1 MVRRLQNI
9 PEAIKPDARCRL
21 FRRATQSIPKNR
33 PELYESEA
41 YVSIWLGFAVEQ
53 AKLGQRQEGA
63 DALEYMRSE
72 GIGKRSRAFYETWAL
87 CEVASG
93 HLEKGRDALKAGL
106 RALPTRE
113 RPSLQT
119 LAKCSDE
126 ELQTKVRSSP
136 APSKSKRTR
145 RASSRSARGLLLEV
159 TWTPATTLWYYRR
172 RHNTKEGAHEA
183 RGHRLYA
190 QVEAV
195 PRPETAARTT
205 RRAAVKKSVSPED
218 ETAEAP
224 RSTIKTTSTSSSVS
238 VHEEDSSIA
247 IPVVVLGSPPS
258 PSSLGSETR
267 SPWTVLLTRS

>member
-1 MVRRLQNI
+1 MLRWGETLESLFLLSPDCPERKALAERVVQRPDDPAAWYAVLQNI

-93 HLEKGRDALKAGL
+93 NLAKGRDALKAGL

-113 RPSLQT
+113 RPSLQI

-126 ELQTKVRSSP
+126 ELQAKSSQL
-136 APSKSKRTR
+136 AGTIRTSKTTR

-159 TWTPATTLWYYRR
+159 TWTPATTRWYCRR
-172 RHNTKEGAHEA
+172 PHHQHKKR
-183 RGHRLYA
+183 
-190 QVEAV
+190 
-195 PRPETAARTT
+195 RP
-205 RRAAVKKSVSPED
+205 
-218 ETAEAP
+218 
-224 RSTIKTTSTSSSVS
+224 
-238 VHEEDSSIA
+238 
-247 IPVVVLGSPPS
+247 
-258 PSSLGSETR
+258 
-267 SPWTVLLTRS
+267 